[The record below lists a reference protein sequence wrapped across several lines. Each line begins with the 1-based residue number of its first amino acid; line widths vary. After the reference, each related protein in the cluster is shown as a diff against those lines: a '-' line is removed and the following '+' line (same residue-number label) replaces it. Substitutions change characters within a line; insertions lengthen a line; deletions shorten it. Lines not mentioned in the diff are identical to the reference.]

1 MSRVGKKPIP
11 VPDKTKITY
20 KDRVITVKGE
30 KGSLERTIHPSID
43 LTIADNTINVTMATI
58 IMRCIPSRTSI

>member
-20 KDRVITVKGE
+20 KDRLITVQGE

-43 LTIADNTINVTMATI
+43 LDIADNIINVTMANMTVKAGPC
-58 IMRCIPSRTSI
+58 RA